1 MTADGSIEL
10 IRNAVQLALVVA
22 APLLI
27 VSLITGVLVSLF
39 QALTQIQEQT
49 LTFIPKILAM
59 AVVFILS
66 LPWILSR
73 LIEYLVGTINHLSTL
88 GG

>member
-1 MTADGSIEL
+1 MTADAAIEL
-10 IRNAVQLALVVA
+10 IRNAVQMALVVA
-22 APLLI
+22 APMLI
-27 VSLITGVLVSLF
+27 VSLITGVVVSLF

-59 AVVFILS
+59 AVVFILA

-73 LIEYLVGTINHLSTL
+73 LIEYLVGAINHLSVL
-88 GG
+88 GV

>member
-1 MTADGSIEL
+1 MTADGAIEL

>member
-1 MTADGSIEL
+1 MTPDGSIEL

-59 AVVFILS
+59 AVVFILA